1 MKLQQTPAR
10 KAKGASNAAF
20 TLVETMVSVIL
31 SAIMLS
37 SLYAC
42 LASGIAIERITSED
56 LRATQILVQRLE
68 RVRLCSFDQVTDPD
82 YNPRTSTE
90 SYNPGGAARG
100 TGGAVYSITF
110 TPSVPAVG
118 TLPESYRTNMLLVTV
133 GATWKSG
140 EVQRS
145 RSMQTWVARS
155 GIETYVVAGQ

>member
-1 MKLQQTPAR
+1 MKLQQLHGGKTT
-10 KAKGASNAAF
+10 GAPTAAF
-20 TLVETMVSVIL
+20 TLVETMVSVTL

-82 YNPRTSTE
+82 YNPRTSSE
-90 SYNPGGAARG
+90 SYNPSGAARG
-100 TGGAVYSITF
+100 TGGAVYNITF

-145 RSMQTWVARS
+145 RSMQTWVSRS
-155 GIETYVVAGQ
+155 GIQTYVMAGQ

>member
-1 MKLQQTPAR
+1 MNLRQMHAR
-10 KAKGASNAAF
+10 KTTGAPAAAF
-20 TLVETMVSVIL
+20 TLVETMVSVTL

-42 LASGIAIERITSED
+42 LASGLAIERVSNED

-68 RVRLCSFDQVTDPD
+68 RVRLCAFDQVTDPN
-82 YNPRTSTE
+82 YNPRTSSE
-90 SYNPGGAARG
+90 SFNPGGAANG
-100 TGGAVYSITF
+100 TGGAVYDITF
-110 TPSVPAVG
+110 TPSVPAPG